1 MQPQVGIKRIL
12 RGVVKRSDLRVH
24 HLSPGFPCR
33 INMGERMQLGGYLI
47 RKLSARLAHVVGK
60 LGVREPNIENS
71 VIGMNRG
78 QASGKSRSHDNRVY
92 CTNCDACQSRTRTTM
107 PQDFDYSD
115 GNVSQQNS

>member
-1 MQPQVGIKRIL
+1 MQPQIGIKRIL

-24 HLSPGFPCR
+24 HLPPGFPRR
-33 INMGERMQLGGYLI
+33 INMGERMQLGGHLI
-47 RKLSARLAHVVGK
+47 GKLGPRLAHVVGE
-60 LGVREPNIENS
+60 LGVREPNIKNG

-92 CTNCDACQSRTRTTM
+92 CTNCDACQSRTRIAT

-115 GNVSQQNS
+115 GNVSPQNS